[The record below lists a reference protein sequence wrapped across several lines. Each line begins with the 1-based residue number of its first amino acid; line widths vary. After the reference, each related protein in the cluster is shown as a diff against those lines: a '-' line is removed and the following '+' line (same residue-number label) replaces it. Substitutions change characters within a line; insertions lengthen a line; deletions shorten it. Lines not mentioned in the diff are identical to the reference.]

1 MDGIKGKGYEKMR
14 PTSTKI
20 IEDINRIINTVRIA
34 GDNALDDDGKKA
46 MSDMIA
52 FNCYE
57 LRRKYELTSQ
67 YFFIAECSA
76 HKKYDEEYDEG
87 D

>member
-1 MDGIKGKGYEKMR
+1 MDGKQGKGYEKMR

-20 IEDINRIINTVRIA
+20 IEDLNRLISTVRIA
-34 GDNALDDDGKKA
+34 GDNPLDDEGKKE
-46 MSDMIA
+46 MSDFIA
-52 FNCYE
+52 YTCYE

-76 HKKYDEEYDEG
+76 HKKYDEEYEKE
-87 D
+87 

>member
-1 MDGIKGKGYEKMR
+1 MR

-34 GDNALDDDGKKA
+34 GDNALDNDGKKA

-52 FNCYE
+52 YNCYE

-76 HKKYDEEYDEG
+76 QRKYSEEYEKE
-87 D
+87 

>member
-1 MDGIKGKGYEKMR
+1 MK

-20 IEDINRIINTVRIA
+20 IEDLNRLISTVRIA
-34 GDNALDDDGKKA
+34 GDNPLNDSGKRTLSEISA
-46 MSDMIA
+46 YI
-52 FNCYE
+52 NYE
-57 LRRKYELTSQ
+57 IRRKYELTSQ

>member
-1 MDGIKGKGYEKMR
+1 MDGKQGKGYEEMR

-20 IEDINRIINTVRIA
+20 IEDLNRLISTVRIA
-34 GDNALDDDGKKA
+34 GDNPLDDEGKKE
-46 MSDMIA
+46 MSDFIA
-52 FNCYE
+52 YTCYE

-76 HKKYDEEYDEG
+76 HKKYDEEYDKEE
-87 D
+87 

>member
-1 MDGIKGKGYEKMR
+1 MDGIKGKGYEKMK

-20 IEDINRIINTVRIA
+20 IEDLYRLISTVRIA
-34 GDNALDDDGKKA
+34 GDNPLDDEGKKA
-46 MSDMIA
+46 MSDFIA
-52 FNCYE
+52 YTCYE

-76 HKKYDEEYDEG
+76 HKKYDEEYDKEE
-87 D
+87 